1 MWDAGRQASGASSAK
16 AGRRM
21 GWCDYC
27 VPCRSGARNSRRIR
41 GWLGI
46 FLRQARSGRGK
57 RQTRRW
63 GRCAT
68 PWGCRSCTQG
78 RRGRRGT
85 RMEERIVAA
94 GESSVQSASPAP
106 VTKPSAHAKPAGK
119 PDSQKKD
126 SPRKDESDSPFAVS
140 VTDVYEGPLDLLLDL
155 IRKQDIDI
163 YDIPIA
169 RITAQYLAYVE
180 KIRELDVNVAADFI
194 YMAAV
199 LIHIK
204 SKMLLP
210 RDPSLPAEEQEDPRT
225 ELVNRLLEHEKFK
238 SAAQMLLQKQ
248 QIEDA
253 VLSNPALKE
262 FIDAEGT
269 EPEIAAD
276 VIDLVKTFQ
285 QILERVRTRPVLN
298 VEEETVTVGQLIDYL
313 RRRLSLENRPIRLKQ
328 LLLRVPSRHP
338 LVCIVLALL
347 EMVRFQATQDR
358 QEPLFGQIAVRKRVG
373 FEAVMNEQAAVRDD
387 WR

>member
-1 MWDAGRQASGASSAK
+1 MQMSMPIED
-16 AGRRM
+16 
-21 GWCDYC
+21 
-27 VPCRSGARNSRRIR
+27 
-41 GWLGI
+41 
-46 FLRQARSGRGK
+46 
-57 RQTRRW
+57 
-63 GRCAT
+63 
-68 PWGCRSCTQG
+68 
-78 RRGRRGT
+78 
-85 RMEERIVAA
+85 RIVA
-94 GESSVQSASPAP
+94 SSDHAAEPISSAFVANPRAVIAP
-106 VTKPSAHAKPAGK
+106 EKTPNHA
-119 PDSQKKD
+119 SVKK
-126 SPRKDESDSPFAVS
+126 EENDSPFAVS

-180 KIRELDVNVAADFI
+180 KIHELDVNVAADFI

-210 RDPSLPAEEQEDPRT
+210 RDPSANVEELEDPRT

-253 VLSNPALKE
+253 VLTNPALKE
-262 FIDAEGT
+262 FVDAEGT
-269 EPEIAAD
+269 EPEVAAD

-285 QILERVRTRPVLN
+285 QILERVRTRPVIN
-298 VEEETVTVGQLIDYL
+298 VDEETVTVGQMIDYL
-313 RRRLSLENRPIRLKQ
+313 RRRLSLESSPIRLKQ
-328 LLLRVPSRHP
+328 LLMRVPSRQA
-338 LVCIVLALL
+338 LVCMFLALL
-347 EMVRFQATQDR
+347 ELVRLQAIQVRQD
-358 QEPLFGQIAVRKRVG
+358 QLFGEIAVKKHVG
-373 FEAVMNEQAAVRDD
+373 FDAIMTEQGTVRDD

>member
-1 MWDAGRQASGASSAK
+1 MNEEMKLESADTPVSAVVAGSAAAKSSKDPARKK
-16 AGRRM
+16 A
-21 GWCDYC
+21 
-27 VPCRSGARNSRRIR
+27 
-41 GWLGI
+41 
-46 FLRQARSGRGK
+46 
-57 RQTRRW
+57 
-63 GRCAT
+63 
-68 PWGCRSCTQG
+68 
-78 RRGRRGT
+78 
-85 RMEERIVAA
+85 
-94 GESSVQSASPAP
+94 
-106 VTKPSAHAKPAGK
+106 
-119 PDSQKKD
+119 
-126 SPRKDESDSPFAVS
+126 ESDSPFAVS

-210 RDPSLPAEEQEDPRT
+210 RDPSAKAEELEDPRT

-248 QIEDA
+248 QIEEA

-262 FIDAEGT
+262 FMDAEGT
-269 EPEIAAD
+269 EPEMAAD

-298 VEEETVTVGQLIDYL
+298 VNEETVTVGQMIDYL
-313 RRRLSLENRPIRLKQ
+313 RKRLEIESRPIRLKQ
-328 LLLRVPSRHP
+328 LLMRVESRQA
-338 LVCIVLALL
+338 LVCMFLALL
-347 EMVRFQATQDR
+347 EMVRLQAIQVRQD
-358 QEPLFGQIAVRKRVG
+358 ELFGEIAVRKHTA
-373 FEAVMNEQAAVRDD
+373 FEAVMAEQAAVRDD

>member
-1 MWDAGRQASGASSAK
+1 MTEGIKVVSLGD
-16 AGRRM
+16 RM
-21 GWCDYC
+21 GNL
-27 VPCRSGARNSRRIR
+27 VSPAVV
-41 GWLGI
+41 
-46 FLRQARSGRGK
+46 
-57 RQTRRW
+57 
-63 GRCAT
+63 
-68 PWGCRSCTQG
+68 
-78 RRGRRGT
+78 
-85 RMEERIVAA
+85 VAA
-94 GESSVQSASPAP
+94 GAASV
-106 VTKPSAHAKPAGK
+106 TAGK
-119 PDSQKKD
+119 TPTSL
-126 SPRKDESDSPFAVS
+126 SNERKTSEHKTGQSDSPFSVA
-140 VTDVYEGPLDLLLDL
+140 VTDVYDGPLDLLLDL

-194 YMAAV
+194 YMASV

-210 RDPSLPAEEQEDPRT
+210 RDPLAAAGEEEDPRT

-253 VLSNPALKE
+253 VLSNPSLKE
-262 FIDAEGT
+262 FIEAEGT

-285 QILERVRTRPVLN
+285 QVLERVRTRPMIN
-298 VEEETVTVGQLIDYL
+298 VDEETVTVGQMIDYL

-328 LLLRVPSRHP
+328 LLMRVPSRQA
-338 LVCIVLALL
+338 LVCMFLALL
-347 EMVRFQATQDR
+347 EMVRLQAIQVR
-358 QEPLFGQIAVRKRVG
+358 QERLFGEIAIRKHVG
-373 FEAVMNEQAAVRDD
+373 FDAIMNEQAAVRDD
-387 WR
+387 WK